1 MAYIKPGDVES
12 PRNRWKLIAVL
23 ADGGPGE
30 VAYAIGEWD
39 GKPRMGMRWNGTDN
53 KPVGNPQSRGL
64 PTWTILDPKVY
75 RAVIQNLPNENTQI
89 LACRYLGMTCP
100 Q

>member
-1 MAYIKPGDVES
+1 MTYIKPGDVES

-30 VAYAIGEWD
+30 VAYAVGYWD
-39 GKPRMGMRWNGTDN
+39 SKPRMGMRWNGTDD

-64 PTWTILDPKVY
+64 PTGTMLDPETHRAIIETLHDEKAKVVA
-75 RAVIQNLPNENTQI
+75 RKHLRIADD
-89 LACRYLGMTCP
+89 
-100 Q
+100 